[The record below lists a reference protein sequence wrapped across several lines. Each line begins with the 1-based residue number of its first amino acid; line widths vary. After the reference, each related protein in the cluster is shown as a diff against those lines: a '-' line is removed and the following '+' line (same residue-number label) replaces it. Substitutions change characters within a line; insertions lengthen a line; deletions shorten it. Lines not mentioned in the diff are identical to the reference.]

1 LKQVDFDK
9 KMEYTNIIQITFES
23 SKHQAIRVYPNPA
36 TDYLKIESDYLIG
49 EMIQIF
55 SVNGGLVQE
64 LQHESG
70 VTTLSM
76 LDFPVGTYFIKIGN
90 EVKKIIITR

>member
-1 LKQVDFDK
+1 
-9 KMEYTNIIQITFES
+9 
-23 SKHQAIRVYPNPA
+23 
-36 TDYLKIESDYLIG
+36 LIG